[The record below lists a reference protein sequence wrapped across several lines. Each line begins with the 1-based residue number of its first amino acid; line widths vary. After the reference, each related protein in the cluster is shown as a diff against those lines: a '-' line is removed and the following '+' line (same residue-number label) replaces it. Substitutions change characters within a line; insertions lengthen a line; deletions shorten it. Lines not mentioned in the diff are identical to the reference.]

1 MHSAI
6 HADQLLRSVAL
17 AVARNAV
24 GAMRPAQEI
33 AALEGLTLTELT
45 AIEKNP
51 QFQRYVD
58 AFTTELRDSGFSFAA
73 KCRVLAEDLLPN
85 AYHMVKDPDVPAAV
99 RAKVIENLVEWA
111 DLKPKR
117 DNPALTQG
125 AGFSIT
131 INLPSTAQIA
141 AGKTTEV
148 VEVTGPDY
156 IDTTSSA
163 PQIAFDEPEDYE
175 YAGDDVYV

>member
-1 MHSAI
+1 
-6 HADQLLRSVAL
+6 
-17 AVARNAV
+17 
-24 GAMRPAQEI
+24 MRPEHEI
-33 AALEGLTLTELT
+33 AASEGITVTELA
-45 AIEKNP
+45 AIQQNP

-58 AFTTELRDSGFSFAA
+58 AFSTELRESGFSFAA

-117 DNPALTQG
+117 DSTTTLPG

-131 INLPSTAQIA
+131 INLPSAAQLA
-141 AGKTTEV
+141 AGKTSEIVEISTENY
-148 VEVTGPDY
+148 VETS
-156 IDTTSSA
+156 SSA
-163 PQIAFDEPEDYE
+163 PKLAFEEPEDYE

>member
-6 HADQLLRSVAL
+6 HADHLLRSVAL
-17 AVARNAV
+17 AIARNAV
-24 GAMRPAQEI
+24 GAMRPEHEI
-33 AALEGLTLTELT
+33 AASEGITVQELQ
-45 AIEKNP
+45 AISSNP
-51 QFQRYVD
+51 QFKQYVD
-58 AFTTELRDSGFSFAA
+58 AFTKELRESGFSFAA

-117 DNPALTQG
+117 DTGVATQG

-131 INLPSTAQIA
+131 INLPTAAQIA
-141 AGKTTEV
+141 QGKTSEIVEV
-148 VEVTGPDY
+148 VTNDEPFTVSA
-156 IDTTSSA
+156 TS
-163 PQIAFDEPEDYE
+163 QIAFEEPEDYE
-175 YAGDDVYV
+175 YAGDDIYA

>member
-1 MHSAI
+1 MHSSI

-33 AALEGLTLTELT
+33 AASEGITLAELT
-45 AIEKNP
+45 AIEQNP
-51 QFQRYVD
+51 QFKRYVD
-58 AFTTELRDSGFSFAA
+58 AFTTELRESGFSFAA

-117 DNPALTQG
+117 DAAALNTG

-141 AGKTTEV
+141 AGKTSEII
-148 VEVTGPDY
+148 EVTTENY
-156 IDTTSSA
+156 VETTSTT
-163 PQIAFDEPEDYE
+163 PQLAFSEPEDYE

>member
-24 GAMRPAQEI
+24 GAMRPEHEI
-33 AALEGLTLTELT
+33 AASEGITVTELA
-45 AIEKNP
+45 AIQQNP

-58 AFTTELRDSGFSFAA
+58 AFSTELRESGFSFAA

-117 DNPALTQG
+117 DNATTLPGT
-125 AGFSIT
+125 GFSIT

-141 AGKTTEV
+141 SGKTAEI
-148 VEVTGPDY
+148 VEVSTENY
-156 IDTTSSA
+156 VESTSSA
-163 PQIAFDEPEDYE
+163 PRLVFDEPEDYE

>member
-24 GAMRPAQEI
+24 GAMRPENEVAASEGITVQE
-33 AALEGLTLTELT
+33 LR
-45 AIEKNP
+45 AISQNP

-58 AFTTELRDSGFSFAA
+58 TFTTELRDSGFSFAA

-117 DNPALTQG
+117 DTGATNQG

-131 INLPSTAQIA
+131 INLPSAAQIA
-141 AGKTTEV
+141 QGKTTEI
-148 VEVTGPDY
+148 VEVTTVDEPL
-156 IDTTSSA
+156 TTSPT
-163 PQIAFDEPEDYE
+163 PQIAFEEPEDYE
-175 YAGDDVYV
+175 YAGDDIYA